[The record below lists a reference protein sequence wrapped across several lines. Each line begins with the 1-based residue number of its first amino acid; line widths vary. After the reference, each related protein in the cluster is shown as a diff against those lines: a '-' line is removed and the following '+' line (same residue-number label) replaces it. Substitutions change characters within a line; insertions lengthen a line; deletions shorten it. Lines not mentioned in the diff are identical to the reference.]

1 MNTRE
6 KILETAMN
14 MFAEKGYNDVSVR
27 DITRAVGIKESSL
40 YNHFISKK
48 QILDE
53 IFEYLLERFESMNIP
68 EEEAARLIEE
78 TDPEGFME
86 ICFMNF
92 RMYFG
97 DPKLIKIWRILSIER
112 FRNKRANDFFIKHLI
127 DFPMEYQA
135 KVFGSMIKKGLLA
148 EADPMVIARE
158 FYSFMLMVYL
168 RYFEVESGAGTT
180 EKAGNGAGG
189 STEAGEAGSTAGPTI
204 GNPVD
209 DPSIQKMIR
218 EHMQFLMWALSK

>member
-1 MNTRE
+1 M
-6 KILETAMN
+6 
-14 MFAEKGYNDVSVR
+14 S
-27 DITRAVGIKESSL
+27 
-40 YNHFISKK
+40 
-48 QILDE
+48 
-53 IFEYLLERFESMNIP
+53 IP

-78 TDPEGFME
+78 ADPEGFME

-97 DPKLIKIWRILSIER
+97 DAKLIKIWRILSIER

-127 DFPMEYQA
+127 DYPLEYQA
-135 KVFGSMIKKGLLA
+135 KVFDSMIKKGLMT

-168 RYFEVESGAGTT
+168 RYFEVECGSGTAEMDEKGGGKYAGAG
-180 EKAGNGAGG
+180 EVGGVAGVAEDGEAAG
-189 STEAGEAGSTAGPTI
+189 TGEAGGIGEDGKAAGTGEAGGIEEDGKATGTVKAVGPAGTADHSA

-218 EHMQFLMWALSK
+218 EHMQFLMRALSK

>member
-1 MNTRE
+1 MTRCNSLNTRE

-40 YNHFISKK
+40 YNHFVSKQ

-53 IFEYLLERFESMNIP
+53 IFDYLLERFESMSIP
-68 EEEAARLIEE
+68 GEEAARLIEKA
-78 TDPEGFME
+78 DPEGFME

-135 KVFGSMIKKGLLA
+135 KVFGSMIKKGLMA

-158 FYSFMLMVYL
+158 FYSFMLMIYL
-168 RYFEVESGAGTT
+168 RYFEVESGAGS
-180 EKAGNGAGG
+180 A
-189 STEAGEAGSTAGPTI
+189 

-218 EHMQFLMWALSK
+218 EHMQFLMRALSK

>member
-6 KILETAMN
+6 KILQTAMD

-40 YNHFISKK
+40 YNHFISKQ

-78 TDPEGFME
+78 ADPEGFME

-112 FRNKRANDFFIKHLI
+112 FRNKRANDFFIRRLI
-127 DFPMEYQA
+127 DFPLEYQA
-135 KVFGSMIKKGLLA
+135 KVFDSMIKKGLMA
-148 EADPMVIARE
+148 EADPMVVARE
-158 FYSFMLMVYL
+158 FYSFMLMIYL
-168 RYFEVESGAGTT
+168 RYFEVESG
-180 EKAGNGAGG
+180 GA
-189 STEAGEAGSTAGPTI
+189 AGSAA

-218 EHMQFLMWALSK
+218 EHMQFLMRALSK